1 MRYMLKN
8 IFFLLI
14 AFTLQNVYASTL
26 FNNLNSTP
34 NTTNIFRINVW
45 SAYQFT
51 IDKISIIDSV
61 ELDVDQNSFNG
72 FSQLPTA
79 KFRVYLDNNDNIGN
93 PVTLGT
99 ATDSISAY
107 IPYSDNNKL
116 NAFFK
121 GASIVLLQP
130 GKYWIVF
137 TNDAANVDYFVLT
150 KFTPSAIG
158 MSFTGKAGYVGSIT
172 YNGYIPHIKID
183 GSTLSP

>member
-1 MRYMLKN
+1 MRNMLKT
-8 IFFLLI
+8 ILFLSLSFFL
-14 AFTLQNVYASTL
+14 QNIYASTL
-26 FNNLNSTP
+26 FNNLSTTP
-34 NTTNIFRINVW
+34 NTTNIFRSNVW

-51 IDKISIIDSV
+51 IDKISIINSV
-61 ELDVDQNSFNG
+61 ELDVDQNSVNG
-72 FSQLPTA
+72 FTQLPSA

-107 IPYSDNNKL
+107 IPYSENNKL

-137 TNDAANVDYFVLT
+137 TNDAANVDYFVVT
-150 KFTPSAIG
+150 KFTPSSIG
-158 MSFTGKAGYVGSIT
+158 MSFTGKAGYVGNIT

-183 GSTLSP
+183 GNTLAP